1 MSEDLREASRA
12 VALLGR
18 TLERACADLTLAQYR
33 VLAMVASGDARA
45 SKIAE
50 RLAVAR
56 PTVTAVVDGLVD
68 RGYLRREAVP
78 GDRRAQSIVV
88 TDAGHTRLDEAEK
101 AMSARLEHL
110 LGAVTDRGAFVRSLR
125 EIEASM
131 RAEYQTKLD
140 AALAARR

>member
-1 MSEDLREASRA
+1 MRENLREASRA
-12 VALLGR
+12 MALLGR

-33 VLAMVASGDARA
+33 VLAMVSSGDARA

-50 RLAVAR
+50 RLAVAK
-56 PTVTAVVDGLVD
+56 PTVTAVVDGLVE
-68 RGYLRREAVP
+68 RGFLRREAVP
-78 GDRRAQSIVV
+78 GDRRSASIVV
-88 TDAGHTRLDEAEK
+88 TDAGHERLATAED

-110 LGAVTDRGAFVRSLR
+110 LGAVSDRDAFVRGLA

-131 RAEYQTKLD
+131 RAEYQARLD

>member
-1 MSEDLREASRA
+1 VSEDLREASRA
-12 VALLGR
+12 VALIGR

-33 VLAMVASGDARA
+33 VLAMVSGGDARA

-50 RLAVAR
+50 RLAVAK

-78 GDRRAQSIVV
+78 GDRRAVSIVV
-88 TDAGHTRLDEAEK
+88 TEAGRARLAEAED
-101 AMSARLEHL
+101 AMSARLGHL
-110 LGAVTDRGAFVRSLR
+110 LDAVSDRRAFVRGLA

-131 RAEYQTKLD
+131 RAEFQAKLD
-140 AALAARR
+140 AAVAARR

>member
-1 MSEDLREASRA
+1 M
-12 VALLGR
+12 ALLGR

-45 SKIAE
+45 SKLAE
-50 RLAVAR
+50 RLAVGK

-78 GDRRAQSIVV
+78 GDRRSASIVV
-88 TDAGHTRLDEAEK
+88 TDAGRTRLAEAED

-110 LGAVTDRGAFVRSLR
+110 LGAVTDRKAFVRGLT
-125 EIEASM
+125 EMHASM
-131 RAEYQTKLD
+131 RAEFQAKLD
-140 AALAARR
+140 AAPAGRK